1 MVNQI
6 NVEIK
11 KIKDNQEIIV
21 KSLFEFACKYPNK
34 LKYKKLKKIEIFLS
48 DLVDGEI
55 DYIVCQPE
63 EYFEELND

>member
-55 DYIVCQPE
+55 DYIIRNPKDYLKSLE
-63 EYFEELND
+63 D